1 MTDRPPVRSNSNPPP
16 GSSPLP
22 SAEGSGFIPKPV
34 SRVEDTGLS
43 LLWLQDLVLKIL
55 YFQGYMSGFRMA
67 EEVSLPFSGV
77 IDQILES
84 LKREKLVEVK
94 STQQMGLGEGAYQYS
109 ITSLG
114 INRAH
119 EALDRSQYAG
129 PAPVTLNAYIDAFR
143 KQSRGK
149 LQVTQRLMRQSLAQ
163 LVLSEKTFGKLGPAI
178 NSGASI
184 FLYGAPGNGKTSVAR
199 AIGDIVLTQAMYLP
213 YAIYVDGQIIKV
225 YDNVNHQMAPDDEA
239 KKNSEQLRAAPR
251 RDLRWLKISRPFI
264 VVGGELTLVELD
276 LVFEDTMKYYEAPF
290 QMKANGGILLIDDFG
305 RQQVRPRDLLNR
317 WIVPLE
323 NRIDYLTLHNGRK
336 IEVPFDVLIIFS
348 TNLPPK
354 DLVDEAFLRRLRH
367 KIEIGDPTYEDF
379 REIFRR
385 TATAKGV
392 AYSDQGLAYLLQEW
406 YIKRNRKLRASHPRD
421 LCDQILDISGY
432 LSIEPAMTPDLLD
445 RAADAFFVEL

>member
-1 MTDRPPVRSNSNPPP
+1 MTERPPIKPNPIAAA
-16 GSSPLP
+16 SS
-22 SAEGSGFIPKPV
+22 AIEAGAFVPKPV
-34 SRVEDTGLS
+34 TRIEDTGLS
-43 LLWLQDLVLKIL
+43 LLWLQDLVLKVM
-55 YFQGYMSGFRMA
+55 YFQGYSSGFKVA
-67 EEVSLPFSGV
+67 EEVALPFSGV
-77 IDQILES
+77 VDQILES

-94 STQQMGLGEGAYQYS
+94 STQQMGLGEGSYQYA
-109 ITSLG
+109 ITGAG
-114 INRAH
+114 ITRAH

-129 PAPVTLNAYIDAFR
+129 PAPVPHTVYNDAFH

-149 LQVTQRLMRQSLAQ
+149 LQVTQRMMRQAMSQ

-178 NSGASI
+178 NSNASI

-199 AIGDIVLTQAMYLP
+199 TIGDIILDQALYIP
-213 YAIYVDGQIIKV
+213 YAIYVDGQVIKV
-225 YDNVNHQMAPDDEA
+225 YDNVNHHLAPEDES
-239 KKNSEQLRAAPR
+239 KKNSDTLRGAPR
-251 RDLRWLKISRPFI
+251 RDMRWLKISRPFI
-264 VVGGELTLVELD
+264 MVGGELTLVELD
-276 LVFEDTMKYYEAPF
+276 LVFEETLKFYEAPF

-367 KIEIGDPTYEDF
+367 KIEVGDPSYEDY

-432 LSIEPAMTPDLLD
+432 FGD
-445 RAADAFFVEL
+445 